1 MPDMPADMPY
11 HLSTVCVQGMSRHVQ
26 NFVMGGH
33 HCFEG
38 GMSGHVRDLGTG
50 GGGTDMPDLLRMK
63 REDGADMPGY
73 YVPPESNRR
82 TCQGYQGLKHAKYT
96 YTVTGGHSIHISE
109 GTVHVYEA

>member
-1 MPDMPADMPY
+1 MPAEMPY

-50 GGGTDMPDLLRMK
+50 GGGTDMPDLLRTK
-63 REDGADMPGY
+63 REEGADMP
-73 YVPPESNRR
+73 R
-82 TCQGYQGLKHAKYT
+82 TCRAIMFPQKLI
-96 YTVTGGHSIHISE
+96 GGHAGDIR
-109 GTVHVYEA
+109 G